1 MNGYTRDSGWW
12 AFNRLGTLT
21 AQRWGDMRYDVREVW
36 DPWQDELFTQQ
47 SSIESEA
54 LELYKNNPETAET
67 FLTKYFNHWGNK
79 VVERA
84 WLLGDEL
91 WTKYDEKF

>member
-1 MNGYTRDSGWW
+1 VDGYTRDSAWW
-12 AFNRLGTLT
+12 AFNRLGTLA
-21 AQRWGDMRYDVREVW
+21 AQRWGDMRHDVTAVW
-36 DPWQDELFTQQ
+36 APMQQELFDNRATV
-47 SSIESEA
+47 EKEA
-54 LELYKNNPETAET
+54 LELYGKNPKKARKY
-67 FLTKYFNHWGNK
+67 LTDYGIEWADR